1 VRRLGRNFLGAARPP
16 SVAPR
21 PNDAAAVVGQ
31 CRRRRRSGCDEVPR
45 SRVLVWPPAGMT
57 SSSTSVRLTGIWR
70 RAMPWLVGP
79 AALLIQGRLS
89 ELTSPNLC
97 PGLLDLISILV
108 LRAQPD
114 LTVGTLFTTLHAFF
128 VVIGLAAVVA
138 LARRAACSL
147 AVATATGLA
156 IGLSPLFPQT
166 LAPPWEASAFA
177 ACALGACFLASKKPS
192 IVLCAAGAWFAAAVF
207 VPAFTIPAA
216 IGAGVTFVTALPQR
230 SRTWRLVVGTAVTLV
245 CVLSAVLVFLR
256 SGTLEA
262 GGLPVS
268 SWRALVSCALPMWR
282 PMGWTGLLGRVFG
295 PFALALAAL
304 GLFVVAQRT
313 SWRRAVAIAAIALV
327 AIAAAGSTAT
337 SPLVALSPVLVGTW
351 VLVAVGLQQIV
362 ALAQR
367 PVGRVAAALVI
378 VLLPTL
384 QVSRLRADE
393 RDDRVRPLGH
403 EATTLGQVIAIL
415 NVVPSDATFAEEDS
429 SMDILLRAA
438 VFGGRRKGKPF
449 VVVPRRR
456 EVMAQA
462 LDRGPVFAFPR
473 GQQDLSL
480 RGFAIEPVT
489 RIGRSREG
497 AADTIEGL
505 TAVTGIRSCQVIGD
519 SWIDLDA
526 IGASGRIALS
536 GDSEAAYGP
545 IVLYLG
551 GPTDG
556 EPRADG
562 WPIRS
567 TRGFR
572 WASFDRQTDAN
583 RERLQAEARAVGL
596 SEHPVFAAP
605 FVTRLTLHRTPR
617 APLTLAVLLGASL
630 PVGIGKGEYA
640 GPGAAHL
647 TICDAPPVRLELFN
661 PKGRAGLG
669 WIW

>member
-1 VRRLGRNFLGAARPP
+1 
-16 SVAPR
+16 
-21 PNDAAAVVGQ
+21 
-31 CRRRRRSGCDEVPR
+31 
-45 SRVLVWPPAGMT
+45 MT
-57 SSSTSVRLTGIWR
+57 SSSTSVRLMGIWR
-70 RAMPWLVGP
+70 RAVPWLVGP
-79 AALLIQGRLS
+79 AALLIQGRIS
-89 ELTSPNLC
+89 ELTPPNPC
-97 PGLLDLISILV
+97 PGLLDFISILV
-108 LRAQPD
+108 LRARPD
-114 LTVGTLFTTLHAFF
+114 LTVGALFTTLHAFF
-128 VVIGLAAVVA
+128 AVIGLAAVVG

-156 IGLSPLFPQT
+156 MGLSPLFPRT
-166 LAPPWEASAFA
+166 LAPPWEPSAFA
-177 ACALGACFLASKKPS
+177 ACALGAFFLTSKRPS
-192 IVLCAAGAWFAAAVF
+192 LLLRAAGAWFAAAVL
-207 VPAFTIPAA
+207 VPAWTIPAA

-230 SRTWRLVVGTAVTLV
+230 RRAWRLVVGTAVTLV
-245 CVLSAVLVFLR
+245 CVLSAIVVFFG

-262 GGLPVS
+262 GGLPFS
-268 SWRALVSCALPMWR
+268 SWRALASCALPTWH
-282 PMGWTGLLGRVFG
+282 PMGLSGLLGRVSG

-313 SWRRAVAIAAIALV
+313 SWRRSVAIAAIAL
-327 AIAAAGSTAT
+327 AAAGSTAT
-337 SPLVALSPVLVGTW
+337 SPVVALAPVLVGIW

-367 PVGRVAAALVI
+367 PVGRAAAALLI

-384 QVSRLRADE
+384 QMSRLRADE

-403 EATTLGQVIAIL
+403 EATTLGQIIAIL
-415 NVVPSDATFAEEDS
+415 NMVPSNATFAEEDS
-429 SMDILLRAA
+429 SLDILLRAA
-438 VFGGRRKGKPF
+438 VFGGRREGKPF

-456 EVMAQA
+456 EAMAQA

-473 GQQDLSL
+473 GQEDLSL
-480 RGFAIEPVT
+480 RGFAIEPVP

-497 AADTIEGL
+497 AMVTIEGL
-505 TAVTGIRSCQVIGD
+505 AAVTGTRSCQAIGD

-551 GPTDG
+551 GPTGG
-556 EPRADG
+556 EPRSEG

-572 WASFDRQTDAN
+572 WAAFDRQTDAN

-617 APLTLAVLLGASL
+617 APLTLAVLLGATF
-630 PVGIGKGEYA
+630 PVGLGKGEYA

-647 TICDAPPVRLELFN
+647 TICDAPPVRIESFELKTQN
-661 PKGRAGLG
+661 
-669 WIW
+669 

>member
-1 VRRLGRNFLGAARPP
+1 
-16 SVAPR
+16 
-21 PNDAAAVVGQ
+21 
-31 CRRRRRSGCDEVPR
+31 
-45 SRVLVWPPAGMT
+45 M
-57 SSSTSVRLTGIWR
+57 GIWR
-70 RAMPWLVGP
+70 RAVPWLVGP
-79 AALLIQGRLS
+79 AALLIQGRLP
-89 ELTSPNLC
+89 ELTSPNPC
-97 PGLLDLISILV
+97 PGLLDFVSILV
-108 LRAQPD
+108 LRGRPD
-114 LTVGTLFTTLHAFF
+114 LTVGGLFTSLHAFF
-128 VVIGLAAVVA
+128 VVIGLAAVVG

-147 AVATATGLA
+147 AVATATALA

-166 LAPPWEASAFA
+166 LAPPWEAAAFA
-177 ACALGACFLASKKPS
+177 ACALVAFFLSSKKRS
-192 IVLCAAGAWFAAAVF
+192 LVLCAAGAWFAAAVL
-207 VPAFTIPAA
+207 VPAWTIPAA
-216 IGAGVTFVTALPQR
+216 IGAGVTIVTALPQR
-230 SRTWRLVVGTAVTLV
+230 RRTWRFVVGIAVTLV
-245 CVLSAVLVFLR
+245 CVLAAAILMFLG

-262 GGLPVS
+262 EGLSFS
-268 SWRALVSCALPMWR
+268 SRRALVSCALPIWR
-282 PMGWTGLLGRVFG
+282 PMGLTGLFGRVFG

-313 SWRRAVAIAAIALV
+313 SWRRFVVIAAIAL
-327 AIAAAGSTAT
+327 AALAAAGSPAT
-337 SPLVALSPVLVGTW
+337 SPLVALAPVLVGIW
-351 VLVAVGLQQIV
+351 VLVAAGLQQIV

-367 PVGRVAAALVI
+367 PVGRAAAALLI

-384 QVSRLRADE
+384 QMSRLRADE

-415 NVVPSDATFAEEDS
+415 NVVPSNATFAEEDS

-438 VFGGRRKGKPF
+438 VFGGRREAKPF
-449 VVVPRRR
+449 VVVPRGR
-456 EVMAQA
+456 EAMTQA

-473 GQQDLSL
+473 GQEDLSL
-480 RGFAIEPVT
+480 RGFAIEPVP

-497 AADTIEGL
+497 ATETIEGL
-505 TAVTGIRSCQVIGD
+505 AAVTGTRSCQVIGD

-545 IVLYLG
+545 IALYFG

-556 EPRADG
+556 EPRSDG
-562 WPIRS
+562 WPIRT

-572 WASFDRQTDAN
+572 WAAFDRQTDAN

-617 APLTLAVLLGASL
+617 APLTLAVLLGASF
-630 PVGIGKGEYA
+630 PVGLGKGEYA

-647 TICDAPPVRLELFN
+647 MICDAPPVRIKSFN
-661 PKGRAGLG
+661 PQGRSGLG

>member
-1 VRRLGRNFLGAARPP
+1 
-16 SVAPR
+16 
-21 PNDAAAVVGQ
+21 
-31 CRRRRRSGCDEVPR
+31 
-45 SRVLVWPPAGMT
+45 
-57 SSSTSVRLTGIWR
+57 
-70 RAMPWLVGP
+70 
-79 AALLIQGRLS
+79 
-89 ELTSPNLC
+89 
-97 PGLLDLISILV
+97 
-108 LRAQPD
+108 
-114 LTVGTLFTTLHAFF
+114 
-128 VVIGLAAVVA
+128 
-138 LARRAACSL
+138 
-147 AVATATGLA
+147 
-156 IGLSPLFPQT
+156 
-166 LAPPWEASAFA
+166 
-177 ACALGACFLASKKPS
+177 
-192 IVLCAAGAWFAAAVF
+192 
-207 VPAFTIPAA
+207 
-216 IGAGVTFVTALPQR
+216 
-230 SRTWRLVVGTAVTLV
+230 
-245 CVLSAVLVFLR
+245 
-256 SGTLEA
+256 
-262 GGLPVS
+262 
-268 SWRALVSCALPMWR
+268 
-282 PMGWTGLLGRVFG
+282 
-295 PFALALAAL
+295 
-304 GLFVVAQRT
+304 
-313 SWRRAVAIAAIALV
+313 
-327 AIAAAGSTAT
+327 
-337 SPLVALSPVLVGTW
+337 
-351 VLVAVGLQQIV
+351 
-362 ALAQR
+362 
-367 PVGRVAAALVI
+367 
-378 VLLPTL
+378 LLPTL

-551 GPTDG
+551 GLTDG

-647 TICDAPPVRLELFN
+647 TICDAPLVRIESFN
-661 PKGRAGLG
+661 PQGHSGLG